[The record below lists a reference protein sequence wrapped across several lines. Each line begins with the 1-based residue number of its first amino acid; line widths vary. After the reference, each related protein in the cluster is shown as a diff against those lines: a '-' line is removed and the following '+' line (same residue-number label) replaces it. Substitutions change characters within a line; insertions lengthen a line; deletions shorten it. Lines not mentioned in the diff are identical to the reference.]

1 MALKVRKNLS
11 PAPPNECPLSK
22 CMEVLKGAWTPNVI
36 WFLSGGPRRF
46 NELRVDIPKVSAKV
60 LTARLRDLE
69 AKGVIHREVKPTSP
83 PSVEYSLTDL
93 GEQLIPAINAIADV
107 GHKLKIRAKARQGC
121 RQKPSGKTSRK
132 QAVAA
137 E

>member
-1 MALKVRKNLS
+1 MALKIRKNLS

-22 CMEVLKGAWTPNVI
+22 CMEVLRGAWTPNII
-36 WFLSGGPRRF
+36 WNLIGGPRRF
-46 NELRVDIPKVSAKV
+46 SELRVDIPKVSAKV

-69 AKGVIHREVKPTSP
+69 AKGVVRREVKPTSP

-93 GEQLIPAINAIADV
+93 GQQLIPAIDAIAAV
-107 GHKLKIRAKARQGC
+107 GHKLKECAAAQESTKGRGRRA
-121 RQKPSGKTSRK
+121 
-132 QAVAA
+132 AA